1 VSQKLGDEELIERSK
16 GGYTQRANK
25 LFKNGLFGAI
35 LLILFALIGSL
46 ALQWILALALQTSTP
61 LHTPISRSMEPTLKV
76 GDLLIIHGGLKAED
90 IYANPKDGD
99 IIVFKNPSN
108 PNGLPIVHRAIE
120 KVQKDGKWY
129 FITKG
134 DNNPFDD
141 RKAFGWMVP
150 EDYVIGKVIYVIPKV
165 GYLLRGLD
173 ETKIYIGGYAITLR
187 MFLMAV
193 DILALLYLELTS
205 YRESSQ
211 RKAEEKKT
219 ADNH

>member
-1 VSQKLGDEELIERSK
+1 MVAARSRDEDLTERSK
-16 GGYTQRANK
+16 GVCAQRANK
-25 LFKNGLFGAI
+25 LLKSGLFGAV

-46 ALQWILALALQTSTP
+46 ALQWVLALALQTSTP

-76 GDLLIIHGGLKAED
+76 GDLLIIHGGLEAED
-90 IYANPKDGD
+90 IYADPKDGD

-108 PNGLPIVHRAIE
+108 PEGLPIVHRAIE
-120 KVQKDGKWY
+120 KIQKDGKWY

-141 RKAFGWMVP
+141 RKAFGWIVP

-173 ETKIYIGGYAITLR
+173 ETKIYIGGYVVTLR

-193 DILALLYLELTS
+193 DILALLYLEMTS
-205 YRESSQ
+205 YREGSQ
-211 RKAEEKKT
+211 KVGEDKK
-219 ADNH
+219 DSE

>member
-1 VSQKLGDEELIERSK
+1 MVAARSRDKDLTERSK
-16 GGYTQRANK
+16 GVCAQRANK
-25 LFKNGLFGAI
+25 LLKSGLFGAV

-46 ALQWILALALQTSTP
+46 ALQWVLALALQTSTP

-90 IYANPKDGD
+90 IYADPKDGD

-108 PNGLPIVHRAIE
+108 PEGLPIVHRAIE
-120 KVQKDGKWY
+120 KIQKDGKWY

-141 RKAFGWMVP
+141 RKAFGWIVP

-173 ETKIYIGGYAITLR
+173 ETKIYIGGYVVTLR

-193 DILALLYLELTS
+193 DILALLYLEMTS
-205 YRESSQ
+205 YREGSQ
-211 RKAEEKKT
+211 KVGEDKK
-219 ADNH
+219 DSE